1 MLVHPTAI
9 IGKDVQLGK
18 DVEIGPYCIIEGRVN
33 LGDRVK
39 LHSHVV
45 INGNVTIGEG
55 SELFP
60 FVSLNRPQD
69 LKFHGEPSET
79 IIGKN
84 TILREYVTVQPGTE
98 GGLMKTEVGDNCLLM
113 ASSHV
118 AHDCIVGNNV
128 ILANNATLA
137 GHVTVHDFAIL
148 GGLSA
153 VHQFVRI
160 GAHAMIGGLTGV
172 KYDVIPFG
180 TVMGEPGR
188 LSGLNIVGMNRR
200 GYEKDQIRTLR
211 EAYQMAFNGEGT
223 LVERVD
229 EVDAC
234 FGENEPVREIIDFI
248 KTAEKRSIC
257 QPKHHHDEM
266 ES

>member
-1 MLVHPTAI
+1 MTIHQTAI
-9 IGKDVQLGK
+9 IGNGVKLGK
-18 DVEIGPYCIIEGRVN
+18 DVEIGPYCIIEGQVE

-45 INGNVTIGEG
+45 IDGIVKIGEG
-55 SELFP
+55 TEIFP
-60 FVSLNRPQD
+60 FVSINKPQD
-69 LKFHGEPSET
+69 LKFHGEKSEV

-84 TILREYVTVQPGTE
+84 NIIREYVTIQPGTE
-98 GGLMKTEVGDNCLLM
+98 GGIMKTQVGDECLLM
-113 ASSHV
+113 ASSHI
-118 AHDCIVGNNV
+118 AHDCIVGDHV
-128 ILANNATLA
+128 VLANNATLA
-137 GHVTVHDFAIL
+137 GHVTVHDYAIL

-160 GAHAMIGGLTGV
+160 GAHAMIAGLTGV

-180 TVMGEPGR
+180 TVMGDYGR
-188 LSGLNIVGMNRR
+188 LCGLNIVGMNRR

-211 EAYQMAFNGEGT
+211 EAYQMTFNGEGT

-234 FGENEPVREIIDFI
+234 FGEQAPVKEIIDFI
-248 KTAEKRSIC
+248 KTAGKRSIC
-257 QPKHHHDEM
+257 QPKHH
-266 ES
+266 ESELES